1 MGEIQFS
8 LLFNYIKVKENPL
21 FHCKQMLLVSSLIGR
36 HQCNL
41 QSCDKVTMNLTC
53 RRNSLTL
60 LCFVLFFGSLYLL
73 LLAPFPVLLVSPRHA
88 LSSKQILGRGNCS
101 VVEERENYR
110 SVFVPHELSC

>member
-8 LLFNYIKVKENPL
+8 LLFNYIKVKASPL
-21 FHCKQMLLVSSLIGR
+21 FHCKQTLHVSSLIGR

-41 QSCDKVTMNLTC
+41 QSCDKVTMHLTC

-60 LCFVLFFGSLYLL
+60 LCFVLFLAVYLL
-73 LLAPFPVLLVSPRHA
+73 LLAPFPGLLVSPRHA

-101 VVEERENYR
+101 VVKERENYR